1 MPIHYL
7 YLLIAILFEVA
18 GTSMLQASNQ
28 FTKLL
33 PSIGVVIGYVGAFY
47 FMSLTLKFMPVGI
60 VYALWSGVGIV
71 LITLVGFV
79 YFKQH
84 IDIAAILGI
93 GLIIAGIVIIQIF
106 SKTATH

>member
-33 PSIGVVIGYVGAFY
+33 PSIGVVIGYAGAFY

-71 LITLVGFV
+71 LITLISFV